1 MATNKYENSPLAPP
15 LPDKMKTTNQ
25 TRISRL
31 KKKYRRSSRPR
42 PFFLLLILSIFPAI
56 SNSFLLFLRKKCRRG
71 VGRFLGGEIK

>member
-31 KKKYRRSSRPR
+31 KKNIEDLVVLVL
-42 PFFLLLILSIFPAI
+42 FFCF
-56 SNSFLLFLRKKCRRG
+56 
-71 VGRFLGGEIK
+71 